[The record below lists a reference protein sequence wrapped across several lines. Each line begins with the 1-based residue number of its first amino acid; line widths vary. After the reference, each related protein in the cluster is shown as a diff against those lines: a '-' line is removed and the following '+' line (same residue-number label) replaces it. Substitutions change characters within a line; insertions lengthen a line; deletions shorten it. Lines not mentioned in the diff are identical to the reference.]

1 MVNSSKENFRRVSVK
16 VIENAIY
23 EGIVNISHKLPEDI
37 KKALKDDYVKETDQR
52 GKYILNQLIKNYEIA
67 YKERIPLCQDTGSI
81 ELFLEIGQDVYL
93 TDGYI
98 LSAVN
103 KAISRATLDKY
114 LRNSLVQDPISRK
127 PNADNTP
134 SVIHIEYARGN
145 RVKLYIMSKGGGA
158 ENMSMAKM
166 LPLKFA
172 DKDKLK
178 EIIIDWVKKNA
189 AKACPPIIVGI
200 GLGGTFDYVSVLA
213 KKALLRKIG
222 SRNKTEF
229 YNKFEKELYA
239 EINKLNIGPMGL
251 GGRTTSLAV
260 FIEHY
265 PTHITS
271 LPLAI
276 NLDCHSHRVIKIV
289 I

>member
-1 MVNSSKENFRRVSVK
+1 MVNSAKENFRRVSVK

-37 KKALKDDYVKETDQR
+37 KKGLKDSYTKESDPK
-52 GKYILNQLIKNYEIA
+52 GKYILNQLVKNYEIA
-67 YKERIPLCQDTGSI
+67 QKERIPLCQDTGSI

-103 KAISRATLDKY
+103 KAIARATCDKY
-114 LRNSLVQDPISRK
+114 LRNSLVNDPITRR
-127 PNADNTP
+127 PNSDNTP
-134 SVIHIEYARGN
+134 AIIHIEYARGN

-166 LPLKFA
+166 LPLSMANKESIQ
-172 DKDKLK
+172 KLILDWIK
-178 EIIIDWVKKNA
+178 ENG
-189 AKACPPIIVGI
+189 AKACPPLIVGI
-200 GLGGTFDYVSVLA
+200 GIGGTFDYVPVLA

-222 SRNKTEF
+222 SRNKTEL
-229 YNKFEKELYA
+229 YNKMEKELLA
-239 EINKLNIGPMGL
+239 EINKLEIGPMGL
-251 GGRTTSLAV
+251 GGKTSALAV
-260 FIEHY
+260 FIEHH

-271 LPLAI
+271 MPLAI